1 MRKSLSLTLLAALP
15 LLALPG
21 CSNKD
26 NQSGTYP
33 SALSGAAAAA
43 SIASLASPDVPIFQ
57 VGTADTLSSD
67 NSGGT
72 PMGPGPCQFDGAS
85 GQFGCADARKGNVN
99 LTRKVIFR
107 DADGNVQSSF
117 DKTTTASV
125 EVQTSADGTTSRPG
139 GGTATI
145 HRTGDMITS
154 GLAGEETTHT
164 LNGTEQGTV
173 DGAWTLPDGTMATES
188 TTISDSTHNL
198 VIPVPAK
205 SDGMRPGGP
214 GAGLNVPPPF
224 PLSGSRTHATTTTS
238 TRGSETKTTSL
249 TRTETFDGTGVVQV
263 VITINGET
271 KNCTVDLVSHTN
283 TCGK

>member
-1 MRKSLSLTLLAALP
+1 MRKSLSLVLLAALP
-15 LLALPG
+15 LLVLPG
-21 CSNKD
+21 CSQKD
-26 NQSGTYP
+26 NQNGTYP
-33 SALSGAAAAA
+33 SALTGAAAAA
-43 SIASLASPDVPIFQ
+43 SIASLASADVPIFQ
-57 VGTADTLSSD
+57 VGSADTLSSD

-85 GQFGCADARKGNVN
+85 GQFGCADPRKGTVN

-117 DKTTTASV
+117 DKTTTASI

-173 DGAWTLPDGTMATES
+173 DGAWTLPDGTKATEN
-188 TTISDSTHNL
+188 TTISDSTQNL

-205 SDGMRPGGP
+205 PDGMRPGGP
-214 GAGLNVPPPF
+214 GLNVPPPF

-238 TRGSETKTTSL
+238 TRGTETKTTSL

-271 KNCTVDLVSHTN
+271 KNCTVDLVNHTN